1 MSYSDLANLV
11 TFRPLETPVT
21 NGPTRYSPF
30 KAPWPR
36 TVTLLAKELHAHG
49 ASGTVLEVDLREQDI
64 RQDGLPRADR
74 SARSPGI
81 VLSFRANAVSGS
93 PELRYE
99 IATFTDWRDNVR
111 AIALGLEALRAVDR
125 YGVTRRG
132 EQYAGWKQL
141 AAGTIGSGGNPSHG
155 RELIK
160 AAGSIKQALHDAHPD
175 HGGEPNDFLD
185 VIAAREAAKQG

>member
-1 MSYSDLANLV
+1 MSYGDLANLV
-11 TFRPLETPVT
+11 TFRPLERPVT

-30 KAPWPR
+30 KASWSR
-36 TVTLLAKELHAHG
+36 TVALLAKELHAHG
-49 ASGTVLEVDLREQDI
+49 ASSVVLEVDLREQDL

-74 SARSPGI
+74 NARSPGI
-81 VLSFRANAVSGS
+81 VLSFKANAVSGA

-99 IATFTDWRDNVR
+99 VATFTDWRDNVR

-141 AAGTIGSGGNPSHG
+141 AAGTVGSGGNVAHG
-155 RELIK
+155 RQLIK
-160 AAGSIKQALHDAHPD
+160 EAGSVKQALHDAHPD
-175 HGGEPNDFLD
+175 HGGEPNDFRD
-185 VIAAREAAKQG
+185 VIAARDAAG